1 MKKDPTVFL
10 KHILECINLIE
21 EYSKNLSKAGF
32 QDNVELQDAVIRRL
46 EIIGEAARNLPDEF
60 KKSYLDIQWKQI
72 IAARNIL
79 AHFYF
84 GIDLNTIWNIVKNDL
99 PQLKKQVEFMLE
111 NNS

>member
-1 MKKDPTVFL
+1 MKKDPNVFL

-21 EYSKNLSKAGF
+21 EYSGNLTKKHFEG
-32 QDNVELQDAVIRRL
+32 NIELQDAIIRRL

-60 KKSYLDIQWKQI
+60 KSNYSDVQWKQI

-84 GIDLNTIWNIVKNDL
+84 GVDLNTVWNIIKDDL
-99 PQLKKQVEFMLE
+99 PPLKKQIEEILKDK
-111 NNS
+111 

>member
-21 EYSKNLSKAGF
+21 EYSKSLSKEDFRG
-32 QDNVELQDAVIRRL
+32 NVELQDAIIRRL

-60 KKSYLDIQWKQI
+60 KADYSDTQWRQI

-84 GIDLNTIWNIVKNDL
+84 GIDLNTIWNIVENDL
-99 PQLKKQVEFMLE
+99 PQLKKQVELMLE
-111 NNS
+111 DNS

>member
-21 EYSKNLSKAGF
+21 EYSKNLSQEDFKR
-32 QDNVELQDAVIRRL
+32 NTELQDAVIRRL
-46 EIIGEAARNLPDEF
+46 EIIGEAARNLPDGF
-60 KKSYLDIQWKQI
+60 KGNYLDVQWRQI

-84 GIDLNTIWNIVKNDL
+84 GIDLNTVWNIVKNDL
-99 PQLKKQVEFMLE
+99 PQLKKQMEAMLAL
-111 NNS
+111 

>member
-1 MKKDPTVFL
+1 MKKDPTIFL

-21 EYSKNLSKAGF
+21 EYSKNLSKEDF
-32 QDNVELQDAVIRRL
+32 KDKIEIQDAIIRRL
-46 EIIGEAARNLPDEF
+46 EIIGEAARNLPEEF
-60 KKSYLDIQWKQI
+60 KDNYSDIQWRQI

-99 PQLKKQVEFMLE
+99 PKLKEQVGSMLE
-111 NNS
+111 DNS

>member
-1 MKKDPTVFL
+1 MKKNPTVFL

-21 EYSKNLSKAGF
+21 EYSKNLSKEDF
-32 QDNVELQDAVIRRL
+32 QENVKLQDAIIRRL

-60 KKSYLDIQWKQI
+60 KNNYSDVQWKQI

-84 GIDLNTIWNIVKNDL
+84 GIDLNTVWNIVKNDL
-99 PQLKKQVEFMLE
+99 PRLKEQVELMAL
-111 NNS
+111 

>member
-1 MKKDPTVFL
+1 MKKDPIVFL

-21 EYSKNLSKAGF
+21 EYARSLSKEDFKG
-32 QDNVELQDAVIRRL
+32 NIKLQDAIIRRL

-60 KKSYLDIQWKQI
+60 KHHYSGVQWRQI
-72 IAARNIL
+72 VAARNIL

-99 PQLKKQVEFMLE
+99 PQLKEQVESMLE
-111 NNS
+111 DNR